1 VQKQL
6 PQQALTEKN
15 RALRRKFVG
24 DWFVGVDRSKIGTN
38 DEQRDQANWQL
49 RAGHRGVTSID
60 QLFWIDETGCNRH
73 TLLRRYGYGP
83 VGGGGVRR
91 AGLFDGQKGRN
102 HSVIIA
108 VGRTGGVI
116 ARQVLVGDGRNKRG
130 TRRDDFCSFLRKHVG
145 PAMLHSAAQA
155 EVPRDAPLLLMM
167 DNASIHK
174 GVDVSNA
181 LKRVSK
187 RLGVAYQPPYMP
199 TVNPVELVN
208 NQLKAALKRD
218 SMRKMIQEE
227 MEVIDATL
235 MDPKGGVVFDAP
247 INRAGDDDDE
257 LSLHQQIERV
267 LDELVQQQHVAAY
280 IEHCGWRD

>member
-1 VQKQL
+1 
-6 PQQALTEKN
+6 
-15 RALRRKFVG
+15 
-24 DWFVGVDRSKIGTN
+24 
-38 DEQRDQANWQL
+38 
-49 RAGHRGVTSID
+49 
-60 QLFWIDETGCNRH
+60 
-73 TLLRRYGYGP
+73 
-83 VGGGGVRR
+83 
-91 AGLFDGQKGRN
+91 
-102 HSVIIA
+102 
-108 VGRTGGVI
+108 
-116 ARQVLVGDGRNKRG
+116 
-130 TRRDDFCSFLRKHVG
+130 
-145 PAMLHSAAQA
+145 
-155 EVPRDAPLLLMM
+155 MM

-218 SMRKMIQEE
+218 SMRKMIREE

-247 INRAGDDDDE
+247 INRAGDDDDDDDDDE

-267 LDELVQQQHVAAY
+267 LDEHVQQQHVAAY